1 MTDTERTFVAIKPD
15 AVQRGLMGKIITRFE
30 EKGFK
35 IIAMKM
41 LEVSQ
46 EQAAK
51 HYEEHYGKPF
61 YEGLVKFITSAPI
74 VAMVVEGI
82 NAVSE
87 VRHILG
93 VTNPAN
99 ADVGSIRA
107 DFSPIMKCNC
117 VHASDSVAS
126 AEREAKIYFDVDK
139 ELCTNWKTMM
149 EIVLDGQK

>member
-1 MTDTERTFVAIKPD
+1 MNIERTFVALKPD
-15 AVQRGLMGKIITRFE
+15 TVQRGLMGKIITRIE

-41 LEVSQ
+41 LEVS
-46 EQAAK
+46 EKQAEA
-51 HYEEHYGKPF
+51 HYAEHIGKPF
-61 YEGLVKFITSAPI
+61 YPGLVEFITSAPI

-82 NAVSE
+82 DAVAE

-93 VTNPAN
+93 ATNPAN

-107 DFSPIMKCNC
+107 DFSPIMSCNC
-117 VHASDSVAS
+117 IHASDSVES
-126 AEREAKIYFDVDK
+126 AKREMDIYFDVEK

-149 EIVLDGQK
+149 EIVLDGLSK

>member
-1 MTDTERTFVAIKPD
+1 MERTFVAIKPD
-15 AVQRGLMGKIITRFE
+15 AVQRGLIGKIITRLE

-41 LEVSQ
+41 LEVTE

-61 YEGLVKFITSAPI
+61 YPGLVEFITSAPI
-74 VAMVVEGI
+74 VAMVVEGVD
-82 NAVSE
+82 AVSE

-93 VTNPAN
+93 ATNPNN

-107 DFSPIMKCNC
+107 DYSPIMKCNC
-117 VHASDSVAS
+117 IHASDSVDS
-126 AEREAKIYFDVDK
+126 ANREMAIYFDVEK
-139 ELCTNWKTMM
+139 ELCTKWKTMM
-149 EIVLDGQK
+149 EFVLDGLSK

>member
-1 MTDTERTFVAIKPD
+1 MNIERSFVAIKPD

-41 LEVSQ
+41 LEVTK
-46 EQAAK
+46 EQAAA
-51 HYEEHYGKPF
+51 HYAEHEGKPF
-61 YEGLVKFITSAPI
+61 YDGLVKFIMSAPI

-82 NAVSE
+82 DAVAE

-93 VTNPAN
+93 ATNPSN

-107 DFSPIMKCNC
+107 DFSPVMSCNC
-117 VHASDSVAS
+117 THASDSVAS
-126 AEREAKIYFDVDK
+126 AEREMAIYFDVEK
-139 ELCTNWKTMM
+139 ELCTNWKTRM
-149 EIVLDGQK
+149 EIILDDLSK